1 LCRVRA
7 VTDVLFEFHIKNR
20 SKKEDRPGRM
30 GYFLRR
36 VETKEIISYLKSNPK
51 TAELMKKTFRGQ

>member
-1 LCRVRA
+1 
-7 VTDVLFEFHIKNR
+7 
-20 SKKEDRPGRM
+20 M

-36 VETKEIISYLKSNPK
+36 VEIKEIISYLKSNPK

>member
-7 VTDVLFEFHIKNR
+7 VTDVLFEFYINNR
-20 SKKEDRPGRM
+20 SKIRETW
-30 GYFLRR
+30 YFLRR